1 MCQAGESDCGNAAG
15 AYVADGRPSVG
26 PVTIRS
32 WSGCGCHAGG
42 DGGDLVKILIV
53 AEDFPWPSLGGGLIR
68 LAKMVETVSTMGES
82 DLFSLYDPARTSPAL
97 PPSLEVKRMETVEY
111 PDVVNPHWW
120 RWWLLRRGTPKE
132 VFMRGYDRA
141 PKAAFDAFVDE
152 EYDLVWFSTA
162 ALFAWM
168 GRPRLGPTIIDLM
181 DLEDVKA
188 RQKSALLWKER
199 SGTGVKGDAV
209 LKALAA
215 VNRVN
220 ARDWRVFQRSV
231 ARQADRVILCSDDDV
246 RRSGIGNAVAV
257 PNTYSRPPRSLGR
270 QHPAERPTIL
280 FQGSLH
286 YGPNIDAVDW
296 LIDEVAPHLFEQLPG
311 AQIRLV
317 GTTSP
322 GVEKRH
328 HPPAV
333 VVAGRVPDIGPE
345 LARADIAVVPLR
357 IGSGTRLKILESFAH
372 RIPVV
377 STTVGADGLDVQDGV
392 HLLLADRPE
401 EFAGACR
408 LLIEDRELALRL
420 VDAAERRYLERY
432 EWSVAKSRI
441 QQVVRDVASS
451 KRDEISFRTRG
462 VLDDFAATSQD
473 IRDGGH
479 SGLESA

>member
-1 MCQAGESDCGNAAG
+1 M
-15 AYVADGRPSVG
+15 
-26 PVTIRS
+26 
-32 WSGCGCHAGG
+32 
-42 DGGDLVKILIV
+42 KILMV

-68 LAKMVETVSTMGES
+68 LAKMVETVSAMGET

-97 PPSLEVKRMETVEY
+97 PPSLDVKRMEVAEY
-111 PDVVNPHWW
+111 PDAVNPHWW

-132 VFMRGYDRA
+132 VFMRGYDRS
-141 PKAAFDAFVDE
+141 PKYSFDAFTAH

-162 ALFAWM
+162 ALFAWL
-168 GRPRLGPTIIDLM
+168 GRPRLGPTIVDLM

-188 RQKSALLWKER
+188 RQKAALLWRER
-199 SGTGVKGDAV
+199 SGGGVKGNAV
-209 LKALAA
+209 LKSLAV
-215 VNRVN
+215 VNRMN
-220 ARDWRVFQRSV
+220 AFDWRVFQRSV
-231 ARQADRVILCSDDDV
+231 ARQVDRVILCSDEDV
-246 RRSGIGNAVAV
+246 RRSDIHNAVAV
-257 PNTYSRPPRSLGR
+257 PNTYGRPARSLGR
-270 QHPAERPTIL
+270 HELAMPPTIL

-322 GVEKRH
+322 GVEGRH
-328 HPPAV
+328 RPPAV
-333 VVAGRVPDIGPE
+333 VVAGRVPDIEPE

-377 STTVGADGLDVQDGV
+377 STTVGADGLDVEDGV

-401 EFAGACR
+401 EFARACR
-408 LLIEDRELALRL
+408 RIIEDRALARRL
-420 VDAAERRYLERY
+420 VDAAEHRYLERY
-432 EWSVAKSRI
+432 EWSVAKSTI
-441 QQVVRDVASS
+441 EQVVRDVAAS
-451 KRDEISFRTRG
+451 KTDEIIFRTRG
-462 VLDDFAATSQD
+462 VPDDFAPTSHD

-479 SGLESA
+479 TGLESA

>member
-1 MCQAGESDCGNAAG
+1 MEIAA
-15 AYVADGRPSVG
+15 
-26 PVTIRS
+26 
-32 WSGCGCHAGG
+32 
-42 DGGDLVKILIV
+42 
-53 AEDFPWPSLGGGLIR
+53 
-68 LAKMVETVSTMGES
+68 
-82 DLFSLYDPARTSPAL
+82 
-97 PPSLEVKRMETVEY
+97 Y
-111 PDVVNPHWW
+111 PDAVNPHWW

-132 VFMRGYDRA
+132 VFMRKYDRTPRIA
-141 PKAAFDAFVDE
+141 FEAFAAD

-162 ALFAWM
+162 ALFAWL

-188 RQKSALLWKER
+188 RQKSSLLWREQAGGGLKAN
-199 SGTGVKGDAV
+199 VV
-209 LKALAA
+209 LKSQAA

-220 ARDWRVFQRSV
+220 ARDWTVFQRSV
-231 ARQADRVILCSDDDV
+231 AAQVDRVILCSEEDV
-246 RRSGIGNAVAV
+246 QRSGIHNAVAV
-257 PNTYSRPPRSLGR
+257 PNTYGRPERSLGR
-270 QHPAERPTIL
+270 QGTSTPPTIL

-296 LIDEVAPHLFEQLPG
+296 LIDDVAPHLWEQLPG

-328 HPPAV
+328 RPPAV
-333 VVAGRVPDIGPE
+333 FVAGRVPDIEPE

-377 STTVGADGLDVQDGV
+377 STTVGADGLDVEDGV

-401 EFAGACR
+401 EFARACR
-408 LLIEDRELALRL
+408 RLTEDRALARRL

-432 EWSVAKSRI
+432 EWSAAKSRI
-441 QQVVRDVASS
+441 QQVVRDVAAS
-451 KRDEISFRTRG
+451 KTDEISFRSRG
-462 VLDDFAATSQD
+462 VRDDFVPTSHD
-473 IRDGGH
+473 IRGGGH
-479 SGLESA
+479 KGLESQ